1 MVLTIADS
9 LTQIMSHHEDYG
21 GHEYRSESDAAEE
34 HLSPSL
40 IGWRWSEVKNHLAV
54 ISFVLISGLAKLGFH
69 RAHFLSSRVPES
81 CLLIILG
88 VFFGALIYA
97 FTDDECSLNQ
107 ECIDESQ
114 LIFPKFTPE
123 LFFFYLLPPII
134 LEAAYCLHNKH
145 FFDNIRAILLFAVV
159 GTIINFLLIGGLL
172 IFVQNLGWINSEQK
186 SSSVEIFLFSSLI
199 SAVDPVAVLSIF
211 AEVGVN
217 ADLYF
222 LVFGESLLNDGVAVV
237 LYNMMSVFAGRESKG
252 MEVGYGHI
260 LMGIGSFL
268 TVALGGLMIGIIFGL
283 LTAVITRFTSGV
295 RVVEPLA
302 LLGGAYLA
310 YITTELFHWSGI
322 LSLIGCGIT
331 QAHYTFKN
339 ISQESLTT
347 VNYFI
352 KMLSSTSDCI
362 IFLYLG
368 MAFFQK
374 HVWNTSFV
382 GWTLL
387 FCFIV
392 RFITIYGLCF
402 LVNLLRRNIKPICLK
417 EQFIMAYGGLRGAVG
432 FSLVT
437 MISQAHVP
445 DAQMFVTT
453 TLAVVMFTVFLQGS
467 TIKFI
472 VNFLNINRKT
482 DDNITLTEEINKKV
496 FEHVMAG
503 VEVISGKRGHFY
515 AQNLFQHYDR
525 KFFKTW
531 FCVKDYDRNMKKIYE
546 EISLG
551 DHFLHLYGP
560 SIISSKTINNN
571 ILKQDMEGIVNKG
584 FDDHIVK
591 FLDKENDLQRCSSLP
606 LKQRLMDKSRHD
618 TLRES
623 LRKAL
628 KNDPVGKLH
637 QVHDRDLVH
646 GGESEIGH
654 HLQKRR
660 ESARRIRRKILS
672 SEGQEDRKQST
683 GSESSASQENLLPG
697 DRAEVNI
704 LLEKHQELRRRKS
717 TNGSVIREGRRRYL
731 AHKNSITPSIREQDE
746 NCTDL

>member
-1 MVLTIADS
+1 
-9 LTQIMSHHEDYG
+9 
-21 GHEYRSESDAAEE
+21 
-34 HLSPSL
+34 
-40 IGWRWSEVKNHLAV
+40 
-54 ISFVLISGLAKLGFH
+54 
-69 RAHFLSSRVPES
+69 
-81 CLLIILG
+81 
-88 VFFGALIYA
+88 
-97 FTDDECSLNQ
+97 
-107 ECIDESQ
+107 
-114 LIFPKFTPE
+114 
-123 LFFFYLLPPII
+123 
-134 LEAAYCLHNKH
+134 
-145 FFDNIRAILLFAVV
+145 
-159 GTIINFLLIGGLL
+159 LIGGLL
-172 IFVQNLGWINSEQK
+172 IFVQNLGWIDSEQK

-237 LYNMMSVFAGRESKG
+237 LYNMMSVFAGMESKG
-252 MEVGYGHI
+252 LDVKTEHI
-260 LMGIGSFL
+260 LLGVGSFL

-322 LSLIGCGIT
+322 LCLIGCGIT

-368 MAFFQK
+368 MAFFEK

-402 LVNLLRRNIKPICLK
+402 FVNLLRRNIKPICLK

-482 DDNITLTEEINKKV
+482 DDNITLSEEINKKV

-525 KFFKTW
+525 KFLKKW
-531 FCVKDYDRNMKKIYE
+531 FCVSDYDRNMKKIYE

-571 ILKQDMEGIVNKG
+571 IVKQDEKGIVNKG

-591 FLDKENDLQRCSSLP
+591 FWEKENKHQRCNSLP
-606 LKQRLMDKSRHD
+606 FMGGSRPD

-628 KNDPVGKLH
+628 RNDLVGKLH

-646 GGESEIGH
+646 GGETEIGH
-654 HLQKRR
+654 HLQKRK
-660 ESARRIRRKILS
+660 ESARRIRSKILS
-672 SEGQEDRKQST
+672 SEEQEVRKQSPVS
-683 GSESSASQENLLPG
+683 GSNASQESLVENLLPG
-697 DRAEVNI
+697 ERAEVNI

-717 TNGSVIREGRRRYL
+717 TNGSMIRAGRRRSL
-731 AHKNSITPSIREQDE
+731 VHKNSITPSIREQDE
-746 NCTDL
+746 DCTDL